1 MIIRGTVETVIFNNV
16 ENGYAVIDMDVD
28 GELVTAVGIFPSVT
42 EGEFLS
48 LSGEMK
54 NNPRFG
60 EQFVVENV
68 EYSPPTDIE
77 SIIKY
82 LSSGLFYGIG
92 EVKATSIANKFGAHT
107 MDIIQNNPERL
118 SEVKGISTKAAGDIS
133 ASYKEN
139 IRVKDTIIFLQEYGI
154 SMKTA
159 FKIFKV
165 YGENTKTVILNNPYQ
180 LVEDVDGIGFYTAD
194 EIAKKIGIESDS
206 VFRIKAAVI
215 YLLNEAAAKGG
226 NTYLSEDYLK
236 SELIRITEVSD
247 LEKIDNAFDEL
258 ILQNQIIMEDD
269 GEKTEVMLRLNYY
282 LEKNIAQRLV
292 MLVEDSAETDI
303 DINAEISHFERLN
316 SILLH
321 DNQKKAIEKTVK
333 SRGSVITGG
342 PGTGKTT
349 IIKCLIEIYKKRG
362 LSIELCAP
370 TGRAAKRMSEAT
382 GEDAKTIH
390 RLLGVDF
397 KDQRLSFMYND
408 KNPLESDIIIVDEI
422 SMADIYI
429 FHSLVKALKR
439 GAKLVLVGDKDQLPS
454 VGAGNVLS
462 DIIAS
467 GIFEVSHL
475 TEIYRQAKES
485 LIIVNA
491 HKINNGEMP
500 IIDKGDGDFF
510 FEQKSDSKDIAQTVC
525 SLITK
530 RLPAYLK
537 ISPKEIQVMA
547 PIKKGE
553 AGTINLNKI
562 LQDKLNPEGKSL
574 TVGDSVFR
582 VGDKVM
588 QISNNYQ
595 IEWKKMHLLY
605 EESGKGVFNGDIG
618 HVADIAGNELT
629 VEFEDGKTVKYDS
642 GNFDELMLA
651 YAISI
656 HKSQGSEFNV
666 CVIAITPGS
675 YKIMTRN
682 LLYTAVTR
690 AKKVAVIVGDSK
702 VLYKMVKN
710 DYLEK
715 RYSNLL
721 KFLREE
727 KDKYENI

>member
-16 ENGYAVIDMDVD
+16 ENGYAVVDMDVG

-42 EGEFLS
+42 EGEYLS

-60 EQFVVENV
+60 EQFAVENV
-68 EYSPPTDIE
+68 EYSPPSDIE

-92 EVKATSIANKFGAHT
+92 EVKATNIVQKFGAHT

-118 SEVKGISTKAAGDIS
+118 SEVKGISVKAAGDIS

-159 FKIFKV
+159 FKIFKA
-165 YGENTKTVILNNPYQ
+165 YGENTKTIILNNPYQ

-215 YLLNEAAAKGG
+215 YLLNEASLKGG
-226 NTYLSEDYLK
+226 NTYLPEEYLV
-236 SELIRITEVSD
+236 SELIRITDVAD
-247 LEKIDNAFDEL
+247 VEKINNAFDEL
-258 ILQNQIIMEDD
+258 ILQNQIITEED
-269 GEKTEVMLRLNYY
+269 GENSCVMLRWNYY
-282 LEKNIAQRLV
+282 LEKNIAKK
-292 MLVEDSAETDI
+292 LVELVEENTQTDI
-303 DINAEISHFERLN
+303 DIEAEIAHFERLN

-321 DNQKKAIEKTVK
+321 DNQKKAIEKTVL

-362 LSIELCAP
+362 QKIELCAP

-397 KDQRLSFMYND
+397 KDQKISFMFND
-408 KNPLESDIIIVDEI
+408 KNPLESDIVIVDEI

-462 DIIAS
+462 DIIES
-467 GIFEVSHL
+467 KIFEVSHL

-500 IIDKGDGDFF
+500 IIDKADGDFF
-510 FEQKSDSKDIAQTVC
+510 FEQKSDSKDISSTVC
-525 SLITK
+525 SLVTK
-530 RLPAYLK
+530 RLPAYLMVQ
-537 ISPKEIQVMA
+537 PEEIQVMA

-562 LQDKLNPEGKSL
+562 LQNELNPEKKSL
-574 TVGDSVFR
+574 TVGDTVFR
-582 VGDKVM
+582 MGDKVM

-595 IEWKKMHLLY
+595 VEWKRTHLFY

-618 HVADIAGNELT
+618 HVKDITGNELT
-629 VEFEDGKTVKYDS
+629 VEFEDGKIVKYDS
-642 GNFDELMLA
+642 GNMDELMLA

-682 LLYTAVTR
+682 LIYTAVTR
-690 AKKVAVIVGDSK
+690 AKKMAVIVGDRK

-721 KFLREE
+721 KFIKEE
-727 KDKYENI
+727 KDKYESI

>member
-16 ENGYAVIDMDVD
+16 ENGYAVVDMDID

-42 EGEFLS
+42 EGEYLT
-48 LSGEMK
+48 LSGEVK

-60 EQFVVENV
+60 DQFVVENV

-77 SIIKY
+77 SVIKY

-92 EVKATSIANKFGAHT
+92 EVKAAAIVSRFGAHT
-107 MDIIQNNPERL
+107 MDIIEKNPERL
-118 SEVKGISTKAAGDIS
+118 TEVRGISAKTAGDINS
-133 ASYKEN
+133 SYKEN
-139 IRVKDTIIFLQEYGI
+139 MRVKDTIIFLQAHGI

-159 FKIFKV
+159 FKIFRA
-165 YGENTKTVILNNPYQ
+165 YGEETKTVVLNNPYQ

-194 EIAKKIGIESDS
+194 EIANKIGIEKDS
-206 VFRIKAAVI
+206 VFRLKAAII
-215 YLLNEAAAKGG
+215 YLLNEASAKGG
-226 NTYLSEDYLK
+226 NTYLPEDYLR
-236 SELIRITEVSD
+236 SELLRITAVED
-247 LEKIDNAFDEL
+247 ADKINNAFDEL
-258 ILQNQIIMEDD
+258 VLTSQIIYVDFEDYV
-269 GEKTEVMLRLNYY
+269 GVMLRLNYY
-282 LEKNIAQRLV
+282 LEKNIALRLV
-292 MLVEDSAETDI
+292 RLVEDKEGIDI
-303 DINAEISHFERLN
+303 DIEAEISHFERLN
-316 SILLH
+316 SLLLH
-321 DNQKKAIEKTVK
+321 DNQKKAVEKTVRSK
-333 SRGSVITGG
+333 GSVITGG

-349 IIKCLIEIYKKRG
+349 IIKCIIEIYKKRG
-362 LSIELCAP
+362 LSVELCAP

-397 KDQRLSFMYND
+397 KEQKISFIYND
-408 KNPLESDIIIVDEI
+408 KNPLDADIVIVDEI

-429 FHSLVKALKR
+429 FHALTKALKR

-462 DIIAS
+462 DIIES
-467 GIFEVSHL
+467 RIFEVSHL

-491 HKINNGEMP
+491 HKINSGEMP
-500 IIDKGDGDFF
+500 IIDNIDGDFF
-510 FEQKSDSKDIAQTVC
+510 FEQKSDARDISQTVL
-525 SLITK
+525 SLVTK
-530 RLPAYLK
+530 RLPNYFK
-537 ISPKEIQVMA
+537 IAPEEIQVMA
-547 PIKKGE
+547 PVKKGE
-553 AGTINLNKI
+553 SGTINLNRL
-562 LQDKLNPEGKSL
+562 LQEELNPEGKSL
-574 TVGDSVFR
+574 IVGETVFR

-595 IEWKKMHLLY
+595 LEWKREHLLY
-605 EESGKGVFNGDIG
+605 EESGKGIFNGDIG
-618 HVADIAGNELT
+618 KVADITSNELT
-629 VEFEDGKTVKYDS
+629 VEFEDGKIVKYDS

-666 CVIAITPGS
+666 AVIAVTAGS

-690 AKKVAVIVGDSK
+690 AKNLAVIVGDRK
-702 VLYKMVKN
+702 VIYKMIKN

-715 RYSNLL
+715 RYSCLL
-721 KFLREE
+721 KFIKEERE
-727 KDKYENI
+727 KYENL